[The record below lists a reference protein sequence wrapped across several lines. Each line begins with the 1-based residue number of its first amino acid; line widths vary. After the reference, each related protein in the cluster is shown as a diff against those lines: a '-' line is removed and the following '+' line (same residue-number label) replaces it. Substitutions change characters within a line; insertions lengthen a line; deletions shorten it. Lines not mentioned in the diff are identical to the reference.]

1 MQPRVYAPRVGIFRR
16 RDSDAFEQWR
26 EGSTA
31 EPATP
36 PTSEEIVAEPVVDEP
51 TLDWATAPVDSVP
64 PWRREDRALV
74 EQARAAAAAAAP
86 ADEDSAAL
94 ARDLRRLAAMSGDS
108 ALTDEEYV
116 AAVRARL
123 AQR

>member
-1 MQPRVYAPRVGIFRR
+1 MGIFRR

-31 EPATP
+31 EPTTP
-36 PTSEEIVAEPVVDEP
+36 PASEEIVAEPVVDEP